1 MQVSDK
7 PGGPRSKDKSAPATI
22 VPNTNKHA
30 TQGKIKWSLTCK
42 RNQNHIVK
50 HQLHML
56 QSRQFTYHLTSTYI
70 SHFIDLHMLK
80 YKVIFIKYVHRAT
93 KSKFSD

>member
-7 PGGPRSKDKSAPATI
+7 PGGPRSKDKAAPATI

-30 TQGKIKWSLTCK
+30 TQGKIKWSLTYK

-50 HQLHML
+50 HQLLML
-56 QSRQFTYHLTSTYI
+56 QIPSI
-70 SHFIDLHMLK
+70 
-80 YKVIFIKYVHRAT
+80 
-93 KSKFSD
+93 

>member
-7 PGGPRSKDKSAPATI
+7 PGGPRSKDKAAPATI

-42 RNQNHIVK
+42 RNQNHNVK
-50 HQLHML
+50 HQL
-56 QSRQFTYHLTSTYI
+56 RTYVTNFVNLIIILVS
-70 SHFIDLHMLK
+70 S
-80 YKVIFIKYVHRAT
+80 
-93 KSKFSD
+93 